1 VRGRL
6 AALALSAAALLASGC
21 SANFGMNAVI
31 DANGQGRLD
40 LTLELDP
47 QAVSSL
53 GLAGFE
59 SPEAVAERAFP
70 WLLTEA
76 GWSSGTEGGGSVAVT
91 REPAGGMVLK
101 TTHGLGSA
109 NDLRALLAAPRDL
122 THIPGHDA
130 VSELPVQT
138 PLINNLAFTLER
150 EGGDT
155 SFSLVGRAGVGS
167 LEKAPCSGSSLDSRG
182 GPDALLRGGGLRFDY
197 RFTLPDG
204 PGSTN
209 ANEVIDDRTAQ
220 WLFRYGDCPL
230 IRARSG
236 GSSSSA
242 PINGIILAGA
252 ALVVLVAL
260 GLRALRRRRYRA

>member
-6 AALALSAAALLASGC
+6 AALVIAAALLASGC
-21 SANFGMNAVI
+21 SANFGVNAVL

-47 QAVSSL
+47 QAVSAL

-59 SPEAVAERAFP
+59 SPETVAEREFP
-70 WLLTEA
+70 WLVTEA
-76 GWSSGTEGGGSVAVT
+76 GWSSGTEGGGSVAVS

-101 TTHGLGSA
+101 TTHALGST
-109 NDLRALLAAPRDL
+109 NDLRALLAAPRDI
-122 THIPGHDA
+122 TRIPGHDA
-130 VSELPVQT
+130 VTELPVQT
-138 PLINNLAFTLER
+138 PLLNSLVLSVER
-150 EGGDT
+150 EDGDT
-155 SFSLVGRAGVGS
+155 TFSLVGRAGVGS
-167 LEKAPCSGSSLDSRG
+167 LEQAPCSGSSLDTRG

-209 ANEVIDDRTAQ
+209 ANEIIDDRTAQ

-252 ALVVLVAL
+252 ALVVLFAL
-260 GLRALRRRRYRA
+260 SLRALRRRRQRA